1 MSTPIAVHRPG
12 TDPAAAKP
20 GQGGG
25 MSALKKKPGLLL
37 AAGGAGLVVLLALMR
52 SSGGSAADTT
62 TGTTVQPGGS
72 SYDSTSNDLY
82 NSIQPEIDALTKMIQ
97 DLQNK
102 QPTPTTPTTP
112 PPKTTLPGQVK
123 TPPPIIT
130 GRPITPAKP
139 VKVSKPALKS
149 YTIVHGDTLSGI
161 AKKLHISMATL
172 KKLNPTFFTNPKYK
186 GGNRIF
192 AGGKVKYQ

>member
-1 MSTPIAVHRPG
+1 VRQPIAEHRPG

-52 SSGGSAADTT
+52 SGGGSADTAA
-62 TGTTVQPGGS
+62 GTTVQPGGNS

-82 NSIQPEIDALTKMIQ
+82 NSIQPEIDALAKMIQ

-102 QPTPTTPTTP
+102 QPTPTTPP
-112 PPKTTLPGQVK
+112 AKTTLPGQVK

-130 GRPITPAKP
+130 GRPVTPAKP

-149 YTIVHGDTLSGI
+149 YTIQRGDTLSGI
-161 AKKLHISMATL
+161 AKKLHISMTTL
-172 KKLNPTFFTNPKYK
+172 KKLNPTFYTNPKYHN
-186 GGNRIF
+186 GNTIF